1 MSVLERLLKVA
12 RSKVPVGL
20 AINTESGEGEKKVFG
35 RLSIALNYQRPD
47 SCHRGRDLICR
58 PNFRKFKEN
67 FEICL
72 HSLVEINSLKG
83 LPFSAVIMNPHY
95 SQMSAD
101 RLFLITVDPLTIVA

>member
-35 RLSIALNYQRPD
+35 RTSIALNYQRPD
-47 SCHRGRDLICR
+47 SICR

-67 FEICL
+67 FEVCL
-72 HSLVEINSLKG
+72 HSLVKINSLKG
-83 LPFSAVIMNPHY
+83 LPFFIGNYEPVVFTNVSR
-95 SQMSAD
+95 S
-101 RLFLITVDPLTIVA
+101 TVPNHS